1 MASLGTSSRRASLD
15 RALPIAQGEG
25 LRGPSLVSAVRR
37 YAGTA
42 ALIVLLT
49 LFRGLNVCVV
59 AVLGLAPFL
68 ASRIGAWI
76 RETAGD

>member
-1 MASLGTSSRRASLD
+1 MA
-15 RALPIAQGEG
+15 
-25 LRGPSLVSAVRR
+25 
-37 YAGTA
+37 TA

-49 LFRGLNVCVV
+49 LFRGLNLCAV
-59 AVLGLAPFL
+59 AMLGLAPFL